1 MMQQHKCLASKN
13 MDSSACDIQDA
24 ILGDPPLSE
33 GVKFACG
40 FVMLVALTIELPHS
54 CIMHVLVGRQ
64 IDFAVWSS
72 NMTAS

>member
-24 ILGDPPLSE
+24 ILGE
-33 GVKFACG
+33 GVRFACG